1 MKTVKFNDLSIH
13 LQYKAIKLM
22 SDNGSSFEGSLADL
36 FQVADLKNQDILYK
50 SFKNVF
56 NKWAIDA
63 KNLYGIA

>member
-1 MKTVKFNDLSIH
+1 MNTVKFNQLSIH
-13 LQYKAIKLM
+13 MQYKAIKLM
-22 SDNGSSFEGSLADL
+22 SDNGSKFEGSLADL
-36 FQVADLKNQDILYK
+36 YQVADLKNQDILYK